1 MEVAETE
8 GDAPWGDQCG
18 RRVDFPS
25 VGDYESRLESRLLRY
40 PGADRPREAGG
51 TDRPQ
56 PEHSESAPP
65 PGDAPDPA
73 GVPAV
78 RRPVHRAEPHASET
92 YVASSMPARIRD
104 VRTGIAVSR
113 ITGSLGPSRS
123 PCA

>member
-40 PGADRPREAGG
+40 PGADRPRETGG

-73 GVPAV
+73 GVPPVGRAV
-78 RRPVHRAEPHASET
+78 HQTETHFPEAQGLEYAREDQRRPEQN
-92 YVASSMPARIRD
+92 RD
-104 VRTGIAVSR
+104 ALERD
-113 ITGSLGPSRS
+113 
-123 PCA
+123 